1 MEAEQLSC
9 HSFKAFPRLNPS
21 CISKQEDW
29 LKSSMRL
36 VWEQH
41 VYWTRLMIVSIVF
54 NLTDVNATTARLL
67 QNATDMGNLLRP
79 FYGNNI
85 AEKYSDLIREH
96 LVIAADLIKAAKA
109 NDQRAAADAERRW
122 YENGAE
128 ISEFLSTIN
137 PYISKRDFQI
147 MFFEHLALT
156 KMEAVC
162 MIQKDFR
169 ASIATF
175 DKIELEALQMA
186 DTITAAIVK
195 QFPNTF

>member
-1 MEAEQLSC
+1 MY
-9 HSFKAFPRLNPS
+9 PRFNSS
-21 CISKQEDW
+21 CISEQEDW

-41 VYWTRLMIVSIVF
+41 VYWTRLTIISIVF
-54 NLTDVNATTARLL
+54 NLPDVNFTTARLL

-85 AEKYSDLIREH
+85 AEKYSNLIRDH
-96 LVIAADLIKAAKA
+96 LVIAAELVKSAKA
-109 NDQRAAADAERRW
+109 NDQNAATDAERRW

-137 PYISKRDFQI
+137 PYISKREFQR

-156 KMEAVC
+156 KMEAVF
-162 MIQKDFR
+162 ILQNDFR

-186 DTITAAIVK
+186 DTITIAIVK
-195 QFPNTF
+195 QFPNAFQI